1 MHKFNVRRGQPVA
14 DPNRTSSTTFT
25 HVARVFAVRTVRASH
40 RLAPTSLRDENL
52 CIIRSLRGIWIL
64 LFLMGGSIGPLFAQV
79 GLSQLSPAEIID
91 KVDQMLRGDSSRGRV
106 EMSVVTRRWE
116 RNVTM
121 EIWSEGTEKA
131 LIKVLQ
137 PKKEAGTA
145 TLKVGSDIWNYL
157 PKIDRTIRV
166 PTSMM
171 MASWMGSHFTNDDLV
186 KESRLIRDYEIEI
199 SFEGEREGVEVYEFL
214 LTPHPKAPVVWG
226 KMLYQVRK
234 KDLMPIWAEYYDENE
249 ELKRTLTFSEYREMG
264 GRLVPTKSRIVPQD
278 KPEEYTEM
286 IYHELRFDIP
296 IPQGTFSLSSLRR

>member
-1 MHKFNVRRGQPVA
+1 MSRIGPGSKGM
-14 DPNRTSSTTFT
+14 
-25 HVARVFAVRTVRASH
+25 
-40 RLAPTSLRDENL
+40 
-52 CIIRSLRGIWIL
+52 WIL
-64 LFLMGGSIGPLFAQV
+64 LFLMGGSIGPLSAQV
-79 GLSQLSPAEIID
+79 DSSQLSPAEIID
-91 KVDQMLRGDSSRGRV
+91 KVDQMLRGDSSQGRV
-106 EMSVVTRRWE
+106 EMVVVTRRWK

-131 LIKVLQ
+131 LIRVLQ
-137 PKKEAGTA
+137 PKKEAGTV

-199 SFEGEREGVEVYEFL
+199 SYEGEREGVEVYEFL

-234 KDLMPIWAEYYDENE
+234 KDLMPVWAEYYNENG

-286 IYHELRFDIP
+286 IYHELRFDVP
-296 IPQGTFSLSSLRR
+296 IPQGTFSLASLRR

>member
-1 MHKFNVRRGQPVA
+1 MHKRIG
-14 DPNRTSSTTFT
+14 
-25 HVARVFAVRTVRASH
+25 
-40 RLAPTSLRDENL
+40 L
-52 CIIRSLRGIWIL
+52 L
-64 LFLMGGSIGPLFAQV
+64 LFLIGGCFAPLLAQV
-79 GLSQLSPAEIID
+79 DFSDLTPTEIID

-106 EMSVVTRRWE
+106 EMSVVTRRWQ
-116 RNVTM
+116 RDVTM

-145 TLKVGSDIWNYL
+145 TLKVESDMWNYL

-171 MASWMGSHFTNDDLV
+171 MGSWMGSHFTNDDLV

-199 SFEGEREGVEVYEFL
+199 IYEGDREGVEVYEFQ
-214 LTPHPKAPVVWG
+214 LTPHPEAPVVWG
-226 KMLYQVRK
+226 KILYQVRK
-234 KDLMPIWAEYYDENE
+234 RDLMPTRVEYYDEDG
-249 ELKRTLTFSEYREMG
+249 ELKRTMTFSEYREMG
-264 GRLVPTKSRIVPQD
+264 GRLVPSRSRMVPED

-286 IYHELRFDIP
+286 IYHELHFDIP

>member
-1 MHKFNVRRGQPVA
+1 MWFGIM
-14 DPNRTSSTTFT
+14 
-25 HVARVFAVRTVRASH
+25 RVWTVLLLVGGCFA
-40 RLAPTSLRDENL
+40 
-52 CIIRSLRGIWIL
+52 
-64 LFLMGGSIGPLFAQV
+64 PLFAQV
-79 GLSQLSPAEIID
+79 NSSDLSPAEIID

-121 EIWSEGTEKA
+121 EIWSEGTENA

-137 PKKEAGTA
+137 PKKEAGTT
-145 TLKVGSDIWNYL
+145 TLKVGSDMWNYL

-171 MASWMGSHFTNDDLV
+171 MGSWMGSHFTNDDLV

-199 SFEGEREGVEVYEFL
+199 VYEGDREGVEVYEFQ
-214 LTPHPKAPVVWG
+214 LTPHPEAPVVWG

-234 KDLMPIWAEYYDENE
+234 RDLMPTWAEYYGEDG
-249 ELKRTLTFSEYREMG
+249 ELKRTMTFSDYREMG
-264 GRLVPTKSRIVPQD
+264 GRLVPTKSRMVPQD

-286 IYHELRFDIP
+286 IYHELHFDIP
-296 IPQGTFSLSSLRR
+296 IPQGTFSLSSLRRSR

>member
-1 MHKFNVRRGQPVA
+1 MFRIMK
-14 DPNRTSSTTFT
+14 
-25 HVARVFAVRTVRASH
+25 
-40 RLAPTSLRDENL
+40 
-52 CIIRSLRGIWIL
+52 GIGLVL
-64 LFLMGGSIGPLFAQV
+64 LLMGGFVGPLFAQV
-79 GLSQLSPAEIID
+79 DSSQLSAKEIID
-91 KVDQMLRGDSSRGRV
+91 KVDRMLRGDSSQGKV

-131 LIKVLQ
+131 LIKVLE

-145 TLKVGSDIWNYL
+145 TLKVNSDMWNYL

-171 MASWMGSHFTNDDLV
+171 MGSWMGSHFTNDDLV

-199 SFEGEREGVEVYEFL
+199 SYEGERDGVEVYEFL
-214 LTPHPKAPVVWG
+214 LTPHPEAPVVWG
-226 KMLYQVRK
+226 KILYEVRK
-234 KDLMPIWAEYYDENE
+234 EDLMPTWVDYYDEDG
-249 ELKRTLTFSEYREMG
+249 ELKRTMTFSEYREMG
-264 GRLVPTKSRIVPQD
+264 GRLVPSKSRIVPQD

-296 IPQGTFSLSSLRR
+296 IPQGTFSLSALRR

>member
-1 MHKFNVRRGQPVA
+1 MSFIG
-14 DPNRTSSTTFT
+14 S
-25 HVARVFAVRTVRASH
+25 
-40 RLAPTSLRDENL
+40 
-52 CIIRSLRGIWIL
+52 GIKGIGLL
-64 LFLMGGSIGPLFAQV
+64 LFLIGSCFAPLFAQV
-79 GLSQLSPAEIID
+79 DASQLTAKEIID
-91 KVDQMLRGDSSRGRV
+91 KVDQMLRGDSSQGQV
-106 EMSVVTRRWE
+106 EMAVVTRRWE

-145 TLKVGSDIWNYL
+145 TLKVESDMWNYL

-171 MASWMGSHFTNDDLV
+171 MGSWMGSHFTNDDLV

-199 SFEGEREGVEVYEFL
+199 VYEGDREGVEVYEFQL
-214 LTPHPKAPVVWG
+214 IPHPEAPVVWG
-226 KMLYQVRK
+226 KILYEVRK
-234 KDLMPIWAEYYDENE
+234 QDLMPTWVEYYDEDG
-249 ELKRTLTFSEYREMG
+249 ELKRTMTFFEYREMG
-264 GRLVPTKSRIVPQD
+264 GRLVPARSRMVPQD

-296 IPQGTFSLSSLRR
+296 IPEGTFSLSSLRR